1 MWLAAADLLHVFLNT
16 NVHLSSRAEMNI
28 KKLQDQLQLHL
39 TTSSETFVCL
49 SVSVID
55 SFRTQSQSVVSAQ
68 QCTADTRHCTPLTMI
83 QTWLH
88 YLDTPLP
95 PPTRDTLHHIPW
107 PLLNISDFMSFFSVL
122 KLPTVAWWVYFTDNI
137 KWLTG
142 ILVLKVGV
150 GQNWVKNVN
159 NHHET
164 SNIKHFRVETHIEI
178 SDTNTNSSCID
189 ITDGNLSAKCHLSF
203 AYMFSNHHH

>member
-1 MWLAAADLLHVFLNT
+1 MVSCCW
-16 NVHLSSRAEMNI
+16 SSSCVLKHDWSSFIITTARAEMNI

-68 QCTADTRHCTPLTMI
+68 QCTADTRHCTLCTPLTLI

-107 PLLNISDFMSFFSVL
+107 PLLNISHFMSFFSVL

-142 ILVLKVGV
+142 ILVLKVDV
-150 GQNWVKNVN
+150 GQNWVKNIN

-189 ITDGNLSAKCHLSF
+189 ITDTYFFLPSVC
-203 AYMFSNHHH
+203 